1 MNDNEAFETLGL
13 QRGASAEQI
22 KAAYRRAASAAHP
35 DRTGGDSL
43 LMQAINRAYEHLT
56 TNPAERRKKL
66 IEQQATELLVAVF
79 GAAIDQGAEPVTY
92 ARQKFMH
99 VAEELRGKKPE
110 LEAKRRRLERAS
122 GKTTIADGENLV
134 QMLIEQRLA
143 KLARDEA
150 QLAEAIDSNAEAQR
164 MLARYVAE
172 KPAGMTPEQAAA
184 IHLAQMQM
192 AGMPWGTHGYR

>member
-1 MNDNEAFETLGL
+1 MNEPEAFSILGL
-13 QRGASAEQI
+13 HDPQQRT
-22 KAAYRRAASAAHP
+22 AADIRRAFQKMAAKHHP
-35 DRTGGDSL
+35 DRGGNHEQ
-43 LMQAINRAYEHLT
+43 MQAINRAYEHLT
-56 TNPAERRKKL
+56 TNPAERRKTL

-79 GAAIDQGAEPVTY
+79 GAAIDKGAEPVAY

-134 QMLIEQRLA
+134 QMLIEQRLG

-164 MLARYVAE
+164 MLARYVGE
-172 KPAGMTPEQAAA
+172 PPAQPSFNEITF
-184 IHLAQMQM
+184 AQIAQM
-192 AGMPWGTHGYR
+192 AGYGYGRGNF

>member
-13 QRGASAEQI
+13 QRGANAEQI

-56 TNPAERRKKL
+56 TNPAERRKTL
-66 IEQQATELLVAVF
+66 IEEQATELLVAVF
-79 GAAIDQGAEPVTY
+79 GAAIDQGAEPVAY

-122 GKTTIADGENLV
+122 GKTTVADGENLV

-150 QLAEAIDSNAEAQR
+150 QLAEAVDSNAEAQR
-164 MLARYVAE
+164 MLARYVSQP
-172 KPAGMTPEQAAA
+172 PAQPSFNEITF
-184 IHLAQMQM
+184 AQIAQM
-192 AGMPWGTHGYR
+192 AGYGRGTF